1 VSRALGT
8 CGLAEFEVG
17 LPLRTAS
24 AALLGRL
31 LSFAGW
37 GSAERR
43 FKPAAT

>member
-1 VSRALGT
+1 MRARHQRAG
-8 CGLAEFEVG
+8 AFRE

-24 AALLGRL
+24 AALLGQL

-37 GSAERR
+37 GSTERR